1 MTNYNTIEL
10 HTDARGIA
18 TLWLNRPEKNNA
30 FNAETIRELI
40 LALDEV
46 GADKNVRL
54 LVLRGRGKHF
64 CAGGDLSWMQ
74 QAAEL
79 DYNGNLAD
87 AQQLAELMYN
97 LYHLK
102 KPTLAV
108 VQGAAF
114 AGGLGLVSCCDL
126 AIGADN
132 AQFSLSEVRIGLIP
146 ATIAPF
152 VVKAIGQRAATRF
165 SLTAERFD
173 GQRAV
178 ALGLLAES
186 FPAEELDAQADAWIA
201 NLSLNSPAAMTACK
215 ALFHE
220 VAGGELTPA
229 LRRYTESAIARVR
242 MSAEGQEG
250 LRAFLD
256 KRKPAWQESQ
266 A

>member
-1 MTNYNTIEL
+1 MTTYNTIEL
-10 HTDARGIA
+10 QIDPRGVA
-18 TLWLNRPEKNNA
+18 SLWLNRPDKNNA
-30 FNAETIRELI
+30 FNAEMIRELI
-40 LALDEV
+40 LALDAV
-46 GADKNVRL
+46 AADKSVRL
-54 LVLRGRGKHF
+54 LVLRGHGKHF

-87 AQQLAELMYN
+87 AQQLAELMHN

-152 VVKAIGQRAATRF
+152 VVKAIGQRAASRF
-165 SLTAERFD
+165 ALTAARFD

-186 FPAEELDAQADAWIA
+186 YPTEELEAQAEAWIA
-201 NLSLNSPAAMTACK
+201 NLRLNSPAAMSACK

-220 VAGGELTPA
+220 VAAAELTPA

-242 MSAEGQEG
+242 MSVEGQEG

-256 KRKPAWQESQ
+256 KRKPTWQGD